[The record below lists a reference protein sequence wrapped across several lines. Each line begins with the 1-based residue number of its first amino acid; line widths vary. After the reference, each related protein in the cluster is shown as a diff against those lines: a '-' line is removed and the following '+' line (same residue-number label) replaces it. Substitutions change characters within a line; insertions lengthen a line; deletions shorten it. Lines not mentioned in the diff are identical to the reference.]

1 MCHVFYS
8 IVTFMCSVVL
18 RNYIAQMAVDQAE
31 KGDYSEV
38 KRILSLLQKPFD
50 DWPAAVDSDITA
62 THTPPGEW

>member
-1 MCHVFYS
+1 M
-8 IVTFMCSVVL
+8 VL

-50 DWPAAVDSDITA
+50 DWPAAADSDITA